1 MAMASGASRKPLGF
15 ESLPRFYETI
25 WFYLL
30 CAALVVLA
38 GTGVHRWQ
46 VRGLRQHEK
55 QLAERVEERTAELR
69 MEVAERRRAEERAEA
84 ANRSKGEFLANMS
97 HEIRTPMNGSSA

>member
-1 MAMASGASRKPLGF
+1 MAMASGARSKTPFAF

-38 GTGVHRWQ
+38 GTGVHSVGRCAE
-46 VRGLRQHEK
+46 LRQHEK

-69 MEVAERRRAEERAEA
+69 MEV
-84 ANRSKGEFLANMS
+84 G
-97 HEIRTPMNGSSA
+97 